1 MFEEEI
7 LSDSDISQH
16 FPEREDEQALK
27 DVLAWRPRTG
37 GAGGG
42 VGGGDEGTEGGW
54 LVLWEAG
61 QRNVPCSLLAGWP
74 NNGTD
79 QGQHLNGCCGWSVM
93 QTKMRVLTAAVAAV
107 RVRAR
112 RRTKR
117 RRRRERAQRTR
128 RRGLAGAHSSS
139 NNNSLWQRQ
148 RMLPPCHRHRRGPL
162 PALQELLPLRP
173 LALL

>member
-1 MFEEEI
+1 
-7 LSDSDISQH
+7 
-16 FPEREDEQALK
+16 
-27 DVLAWRPRTG
+27 
-37 GAGGG
+37 
-42 VGGGDEGTEGGW
+42 
-54 LVLWEAG
+54 
-61 QRNVPCSLLAGWP
+61 
-74 NNGTD
+74 
-79 QGQHLNGCCGWSVM
+79 M

-128 RRGLAGAHSSS
+128 RRGLAGAHSRSS
-139 NNNSLWQRQ
+139 SSNNSLWQRQ